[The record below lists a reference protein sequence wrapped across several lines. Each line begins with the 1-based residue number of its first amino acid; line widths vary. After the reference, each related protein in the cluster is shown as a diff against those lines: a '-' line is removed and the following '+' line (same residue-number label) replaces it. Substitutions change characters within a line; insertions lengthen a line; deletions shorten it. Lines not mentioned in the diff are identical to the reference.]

1 MPDRIPAPLRW
12 YVDRMYFH
20 PIGNYACIGPFR
32 EIIVSQTLGNKRQ
45 LIHRI
50 AGIEGHV
57 GSLKKMLTEDR
68 ESLEVL
74 MQISAI
80 RAGIERLSHVIFE
93 EFVEATLQEL
103 ESAGGERSAAV
114 ADIRAAIETLM

>member
-1 MPDRIPAPLRW
+1 MTQ
-12 YVDRMYFH
+12 
-20 PIGNYACIGPFR
+20 
-32 EIIVSQTLGNKRQ
+32 SLGNKRQ

-57 GSLKKMLTEDR
+57 GSLKKMLSEDR

-80 RAGIERLSHVIFE
+80 RAAIERLSHVIFE
-93 EFVEATLQEL
+93 EFVEAALQDL
-103 ESAGGERSAAV
+103 DSNTERTGAI

>member
-1 MPDRIPAPLRW
+1 
-12 YVDRMYFH
+12 
-20 PIGNYACIGPFR
+20 
-32 EIIVSQTLGNKRQ
+32 VSQNLGNKRQ

-57 GSLKKMLTEDR
+57 GSLKKMLSEDR
-68 ESLEVL
+68 ASLEVL

-80 RAGIERLSHVIFE
+80 RAAIERLSHVIFE
-93 EFVEATLQEL
+93 EFVESTLEEL
-103 ESAGGERSAAV
+103 ESNHERSAAV

>member
-1 MPDRIPAPLRW
+1 MAFL
-12 YVDRMYFH
+12 
-20 PIGNYACIGPFR
+20 A
-32 EIIVSQTLGNKRQ
+32 GNKKQ

-57 GSLKKMLTEDR
+57 GSLKRMFDEDR

-80 RAGIERLSHVIFE
+80 RSAIDRLSHAIFE
-93 EFVEATLQEL
+93 EFVEATLQTIRTDE
-103 ESAGGERSAAV
+103 ERSAAISE
-114 ADIRAAIETLM
+114 IRAAMETLK

>member
-1 MPDRIPAPLRW
+1 M
-12 YVDRMYFH
+12 
-20 PIGNYACIGPFR
+20 
-32 EIIVSQTLGNKRQ
+32 SQTLGNKRQ

-57 GSLKKMLTEDR
+57 GSLKKMIAEDR
-68 ESLEVL
+68 ESLEIL

-80 RAGIERLSHVIFE
+80 RSAIERLSHVIFE
-93 EFVEATLQEL
+93 EFVETTLQGL
-103 ESAGGERSAAV
+103 ESSDDRAAAV

>member
-1 MPDRIPAPLRW
+1 MTQ
-12 YVDRMYFH
+12 
-20 PIGNYACIGPFR
+20 
-32 EIIVSQTLGNKRQ
+32 SLGNKRQ
-45 LIHRI
+45 LIHWV

-57 GSLKKMLTEDR
+57 GSLKKMLSEDR

-103 ESAGGERSAAV
+103 ESNNERAGV
-114 ADIRAAIETLM
+114 IADIRAAIETLM

>member
-1 MPDRIPAPLRW
+1 MTQ
-12 YVDRMYFH
+12 
-20 PIGNYACIGPFR
+20 
-32 EIIVSQTLGNKRQ
+32 SLGNKRQ

-57 GSLKKMLTEDR
+57 GSLKKMLSEDR

-80 RAGIERLSHVIFE
+80 RSAIERLSHVIFE
-93 EFVEATLQEL
+93 EFVEATLQDL
-103 ESAGGERSAAV
+103 ESSNERAGTI